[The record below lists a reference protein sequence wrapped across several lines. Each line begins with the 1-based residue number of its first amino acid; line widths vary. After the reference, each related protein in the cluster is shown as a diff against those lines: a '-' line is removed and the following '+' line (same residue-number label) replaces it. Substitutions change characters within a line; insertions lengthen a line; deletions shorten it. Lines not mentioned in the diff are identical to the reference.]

1 MRALCFSEVVLSKKI
16 DYSKYSLKE
25 LYEALDSIDSEK
37 FPENYRQLKD
47 ELSKPERSNDE
58 VLSELE
64 AEMGNQ
70 ESDFKSYFIIAVGA
84 FFVLWGF
91 LAEEKG
97 IIHKHRSKEVLVT
110 LADNPD
116 KFYFHVYLAAG
127 IGICSVIFGVYLLV
141 RNSKT

>member
-1 MRALCFSEVVLSKKI
+1 MSKKI

-25 LYEALDSIDSEK
+25 LYEALGSIDSEK

-97 IIHKHRSKEVLVT
+97 IIHKSKEVLVT